1 MYFVYKLRLRQTKRK
16 RWKMCKQYQKG
27 KDIISSNLHEYLTSI
42 LHNIQQL
49 LWNSWI
55 LFLRFQSIYWIL
67 CFTMHRK
74 QWEQHVKCQTIE
86 TDPYFR
92 IGRNIKLYNTTTL
105 SVLQFSRL
113 IDILSEN
120 FWSWV
125 DKIVLLWGFPILS
138 LQVI

>member
-1 MYFVYKLRLRQTKRK
+1 MMNIMYFVYKLRLRQTKRK
-16 RWKMCKQYQKG
+16 RWKMCKQYQKS
-27 KDIISSNLHEYLTSI
+27 KDIIYSNLHEYLTSI

-67 CFTMHRK
+67 RFTMHRK

-86 TDPYFR
+86 TDPYTFALVG
-92 IGRNIKLYNTTTL
+92 ISNYTILNSTIL

-120 FWSWV
+120 FLIMSW
-125 DKIVLLWGFPILS
+125 
-138 LQVI
+138 